1 MSHGRKTQ
9 MLTLAALALALAIA
23 VGRKQVA
30 RFSAAPRSQTAAQD
44 VIYTM
49 LDASRA
55 GDVRAYLATYAG
67 QMRASLEQ
75 SIRETGEGRFSRY
88 LKESNAA
95 IKGIAVSEPQAL
107 SEREVKV
114 RVEYVYQDRNEA
126 QAVILEKAGG
136 DWKITRVDG
145 SERLKTLI
153 PYGTP
158 VK

>member
-9 MLTLAALALALAIA
+9 ILTVALLAMAFAIA
-23 VGRKQVA
+23 VGRKQEA
-30 RFSAAPRSQTAAQD
+30 RFFAAPQSQPAVQD

-55 GDVRAYLATYAG
+55 GDVRGYLASYAG
-67 QMRASLEQ
+67 QMRSSLEQ
-75 SIRETGEGRFSRY
+75 SVRETGEERFGRY
-88 LKESNAA
+88 LKESNSAV
-95 IKGIAVSEPQAL
+95 KGIAVSEPQL
-107 SEREVKV
+107 LGDREAKV

-126 QAVILEKAGG
+126 QTMYLEKNG
-136 DWKITRVDG
+136 DSWKITTVEG

-158 VK
+158 VR

>member
-1 MSHGRKTQ
+1 MSHGRKVRI
-9 MLTLAALALALAIA
+9 LTLAALALTLAIA
-23 VGRKQVA
+23 VGHKQAA
-30 RFSAAPRSQTAAQD
+30 RFFAAPQSQAAAQD
-44 VIYTM
+44 VIYAM

-67 QMRASLEQ
+67 QMRASLEE
-75 SIRETGEGRFSRY
+75 SVRETGEERFSRY

-95 IKGIAVSEPQAL
+95 IRGIAVAEPQAIG
-107 SEREVKV
+107 EGEVKV

-126 QAVILEKAGG
+126 QTVVVEKAGA